1 MKAAA
6 LVVEA
11 IDGRFH
17 SIGSGSLVDL
27 EPFAKQARES
37 GRVNIGGKL
46 VGVRRGAL
54 MSTWRG
60 VTEFRCQP
68 AAVGDVSGKSKRG
81 KK

>member
-11 IDGRFH
+11 LDGRFH
-17 SIGSGSLVDL
+17 SIGAGSLVDL

-37 GRVNIGGKL
+37 GRVNIGGEL

-60 VTEFRCQP
+60 VTEFRCNLPP
-68 AAVGDVSGKSKRG
+68 ADGTKGKRA